1 MNSKKIGIVLL
12 VVSVILLVIFVLAFK
27 QIGNQG
33 DQLGCFDNQDCLQV
47 QSSFSMI
54 NVGFGLFG
62 FILALA
68 FYLIVFAKSED
79 VFINKLDQQQASLE
93 GAEKFKFM
101 LMGLDEFEKEVIK
114 KIREQQGITQSTL
127 KLKVDMS
134 KAKLSQVLTGLEK
147 KNLVR
152 REQKKKTLAIYTLF
166 DF

>member
-12 VVSVILLVIFVLAFK
+12 IVSVVLLIIFISAFN
-27 QIGNQG
+27 QIESKG

-68 FYLIVFAKSED
+68 FYLLVFAKSED
-79 VFINKLDQQQASLE
+79 VFINKLDQQKESLDS
-93 GAEKFKFM
+93 AEKFKFL
-101 LMGLDEFEKEVIK
+101 LMGLDEFEKDVIIK
-114 KIREQQGITQSTL
+114 VREQQGITQNTL
-127 KLKVDMS
+127 RLRVDMS

-147 KNLVR
+147 KSLIR
-152 REQKKKTLAIYTLF
+152 REQKKKTLAIYTVF